1 MCSRCERLDNQSILN
16 ENQMVLNGP
25 LQLYP
30 ISFVSPT
37 IHGFQQV
44 EFMKLSRSIAELFH
58 L

>member
-1 MCSRCERLDNQSILN
+1 MYSRCEGLDNQCILN

-30 ISFVSPT
+30 ISFLSPT
-37 IHGFQQV
+37 IHGSQQA
-44 EFMKLSRSIAELFH
+44 EFMKLSRSNTELLH